1 MGFSPVLVGF
11 YRALILGDRSELA
24 LEIKTAFQQLGLA
37 HILAISG
44 MHFGFCY
51 LFFNLISLVLPFTFR
66 RGFRMT
72 LSIGYAL
79 LTGLSV
85 SVVRALIFIILYEL
99 GILLKRS
106 INRWQLL
113 ISTALICLMIRPY
126 WVFDVGFQLSFTA
139 VLGIFVGL
147 FF

>member
-37 HILAISG
+37 HLAISG

-51 LFFNLISLVLPFTFR
+51 LFFNLISLVLQFTFR
-66 RGFRMT
+66 RGFRIT

-99 GILLKRS
+99 GI
-106 INRWQLL
+106 
-113 ISTALICLMIRPY
+113 
-126 WVFDVGFQLSFTA
+126 
-139 VLGIFVGL
+139 
-147 FF
+147 